1 MTCGTDIQFN
11 SKDARGGLDVAKLVK
26 WFAATQVLRQA
37 AHSAELTRP
46 RRQHARAL
54 SPRARM
60 VIPSATTIRA
70 EPSCQASGA
79 KPVGPSQWGQ
89 ASGSQGE
96 VLAHLRCRGNRDGWR

>member
-79 KPVGPSQWGQ
+79 KPVGPSQRGQ